1 MPKTSAPISN
11 QLREL
16 GRRLTQFGQSHP
28 PRSRLPEQFWDEA
41 MSVAHDEGLYR
52 TARTLHVDY
61 ANLKRRVERSSQRKQ
76 GALKTSR
83 STTGTLKRSR
93 TGSRRQLPAQASTR
107 TTPPTAFVELMADS
121 LATNCLIEV
130 EGAGGT
136 RLRIQKRM
144 SAPEVLRLVRDWREG
159 LAGGSREGQE

>member
-1 MPKTSAPISN
+1 
-11 QLREL
+11 
-16 GRRLTQFGQSHP
+16 
-28 PRSRLPEQFWDEA
+28 

-52 TARTLHVDY
+52 TARALKLDY
-61 ANLKRRVERSSQRKQ
+61 ANLKMRLDGWSQRRQ

-83 STTGTLKRSR
+83 YTTGTLKRSGAR
-93 TGSRRQLPAQASTR
+93 ASRQLPAQASTR

-130 EGAGGT
+130 EGAEGA
-136 RLRIQKRM
+136 RLRIQIRM

-159 LAGGSREGQE
+159 LVGAGRENHG